1 MSNFSDF
8 FPAPGGGGGGGGGIP
23 KYQEFIISGT
33 FTPTQ
38 ALIDAGGRLA
48 YFIVGGGTQGYN
60 SSYGGAGGG
69 VEYGYMT
76 LTSINSCIAT
86 LGAPGGS
93 TGNGGN
99 SIVAFSSAGGIDI
112 TAQGGVKQYGQY
124 GSMRSQ
130 GLGASWANTIAS
142 SAWRSSAGNGVFGY
156 AAGGASGAD
165 SDWGGVSVARANS
178 GQGSPFGVVAG
189 AGFIRLT
196 WFE

>member
-1 MSNFSDF
+1 MSNFTDF
-8 FPAPGGGGGGGGGIP
+8 FPAAGGGGGGIP
-23 KYQEFIISGT
+23 KYQDFTSSGT

-38 ALIDAGGRLA
+38 ALIDAGGRLT
-48 YFIVGGGTQGYN
+48 YFIVGGGTQG
-60 SSYGGAGGG
+60 SSSDYGGAGGG

-76 LTSINSCIAT
+76 LTSINSCIVT

-93 TGNGGN
+93 SGAGGN

-112 TAQGGVKQYGQY
+112 TANGGQKQYASF

-130 GLGASWANTIAS
+130 GLGASWANAKDA
-142 SAWRSSAGNGVFGY
+142 SAWRASAGNGVLGY
-156 AAGGASGAD
+156 AAGGASGPND
-165 SDWGGVSVARANS
+165 IWGGVAVARANS
-178 GQGSPFGVVAG
+178 GQGAPYNVVAG